1 MWLFLRVDTA
11 VIKAAREYYCEI
23 AGQAR
28 NDEHRHAEFDPQSPK
43 TKQGWVKRS
52 VPTRNLSPGG
62 QEACPPYARHFPARG
77 SVAGVGEVSGAWAR
91 AGKPAWMRRCVIG
104 SKRIRWRNSPPQ
116 HEGG

>member
-1 MWLFLRVDTA
+1 MALSIRVDTA

-28 NDEHRHAEFDPQSPK
+28 NDEYRHAEFDPQSSK

-52 VPTRNLSPGG
+52 VPTRNLSPRG

-77 SVAGVGEVSGAWAR
+77 SVAGVGWEVSGAFR
-91 AGKPAWMRRCVIG
+91 ATGKGWQTCVDEALRDWL
-104 SKRIRWRNSPPQ
+104 KTHPLA
-116 HEGG
+116 